1 MPDLMNFLWDFE
13 HFPNNYRKPLKC
25 IRRIKRGSHQLQ
37 VGWRRNVKGISQNP
51 GRGAG
56 DAWKD
61 TAAGGN
67 VTGRAV

>member
-1 MPDLMNFLWDFE
+1 MIKFPVLGWAPFLLLGTSLLAGYLE
-13 HFPNNYRKPLKC
+13 SLTEAT
-25 IRRIKRGSHQLQ
+25 
-37 VGWRRNVKGISQNP
+37 QNP